1 MFDAR
6 NSALV
11 SLASFSSSLRSGL
24 RPNIANRRRTQA
36 ISKTIPKI
44 HDETTEKFGVRQ
56 KSKEDWLAP
65 VATALS
71 LVACYGTLAA
81 VALLGALGVT
91 IALNQAVWAGAIVL
105 FAGLTFVALLIRR
118 RKHGRL
124 APVTLAGIGFL
135 LIGFTMLISY
145 ARVIE
150 FVGFVFLCGGTVLD
164 WYHGR
169 SQAEARV

>member
-1 MFDAR
+1 M
-6 NSALV
+6 S
-11 SLASFSSSLRSGL
+11 
-24 RPNIANRRRTQA
+24 
-36 ISKTIPKI
+36 
-44 HDETTEKFGVRQ
+44 DENKGNWF
-56 KSKEDWLAP
+56 AP

-91 IALNQAVWAGAIVL
+91 IALNEAVWAGVIVL
-105 FAGLTFVALLIRR
+105 FAGLTFAALLVRR

-124 APVTLAGIGFL
+124 APVVLAGIGVL

-150 FVGFVFLCGGTVLD
+150 FAGFVFLCAGTVLD
-164 WYHGR
+164 WQSGR
-169 SQAEARV
+169 GHAETGV